1 MPIELSLNPHA
12 IGVLVLTL
20 LALVL
25 FTRDK
30 IPLETSSLF
39 VLVTLTAGFEL
50 FPYSHDGETL
60 HAIDFFSGFG
70 HEALVAVT
78 ALMIVG
84 HSLARTGALEPIG
97 RMLARFWEIS
107 PQLSFLLTLL
117 VGAGLSAFVNNV
129 PIVILLLPILTSVS
143 LKTQTPASRILMPMG
158 FATLIGGMGTTIGT
172 STNLLV
178 VSVAVS
184 MGMDSFSMFEFLAP
198 VAITSTL
205 AIAYLWLIAPRIL
218 PERDSELK
226 DSSPRIYSGALS
238 INEAGVT
245 DGLTLK
251 EAVEKTDNEIKVLYV
266 KRAGSDYLSVPH
278 GSIKLGAGDQ
288 LLVRDTPDNLKAFEK
303 LLGAELYSSD
313 NRVDEDHP
321 LQAEGQQMAEVIV
334 TQNSPLLG
342 RTLANMRFA
351 DRYQVATLALHRA
364 GSQNRKLMSEMSNIP
379 LQIGDVL
386 LVQGASEKI
395 VELKKGGR
403 ILVLDGTADLP
414 HSKKAPVA
422 LGIMVLV
429 VAVAALGLLPIAISS
444 VLGVLLLIVS
454 GCLGWRD
461 VGEAV
466 NTQIV
471 LIVAASLALGVAM
484 LNTGAADVM
493 AGQFVRMTSDSSI
506 TLQLS
511 GLMLLMAILTNIV
524 SNNAAAV
531 IGTPIAMSIA
541 QQQGLAVEPFVLA
554 VLFGANMSYA
564 TPMAYKTNLLVMTVG
579 GYSFNDF
586 LKVGIPL
593 TVIMWVSL
601 SFMIPIFF
609 PV

>member
-1 MPIELSLNPHA
+1 
-12 IGVLVLTL
+12 
-20 LALVL
+20 
-25 FTRDK
+25 
-30 IPLETSSLF
+30 
-39 VLVTLTAGFEL
+39 
-50 FPYSHDGETL
+50 
-60 HAIDFFSGFG
+60 
-70 HEALVAVT
+70 
-78 ALMIVG
+78 
-84 HSLARTGALEPIG
+84 
-97 RMLARFWEIS
+97 
-107 PQLSFLLTLL
+107 
-117 VGAGLSAFVNNV
+117 
-129 PIVILLLPILTSVS
+129 
-143 LKTQTPASRILMPMG
+143 
-158 FATLIGGMGTTIGT
+158 
-172 STNLLV
+172 
-178 VSVAVS
+178 
-184 MGMDSFSMFEFLAP
+184 
-198 VAITSTL
+198 
-205 AIAYLWLIAPRIL
+205 
-218 PERDSELK
+218 
-226 DSSPRIYSGALS
+226 
-238 INEAGVT
+238 
-245 DGLTLK
+245 
-251 EAVEKTDNEIKVLYV
+251 
-266 KRAGSDYLSVPH
+266 
-278 GSIKLGAGDQ
+278 
-288 LLVRDTPDNLKAFEK
+288 
-303 LLGAELYSSD
+303 
-313 NRVDEDHP
+313 
-321 LQAEGQQMAEVIV
+321 
-334 TQNSPLLG
+334 
-342 RTLANMRFA
+342 
-351 DRYQVATLALHRA
+351 
-364 GSQNRKLMSEMSNIP
+364 
-379 LQIGDVL
+379 VL